1 MIKIATHQ
9 NINSITNMQVITISL
24 KDFRHSLEDNTEKLL
39 YASRWVLSPMYIL
52 LIVVLILIL
61 IKFVGDVTRFISI
74 MGTLTDNEW
83 IVQVLEL
90 LDLTL
95 VANLVLIV
103 AFSGY
108 ENFISKIDVADS
120 HIDRPSWMGRLD
132 FSGLKLKIIGSVVA
146 ISLIELLQDFL
157 NTTSNIDPNVEFWRI
172 ALHLT
177 FVATGLVFAGMEIL
191 SEKRHEMKNK
201 DQFSELENDF

>member
-1 MIKIATHQ
+1 MIKIATLQ
-9 NINSITNMQVITISL
+9 KINSITNMQVITISL

-177 FVATGLVFAGMEIL
+177 FVEVLQYYYIYNQ
-191 SEKRHEMKNK
+191 H
-201 DQFSELENDF
+201 

>member
-1 MIKIATHQ
+1 
-9 NINSITNMQVITISL
+9 
-24 KDFRHSLEDNTEKLL
+24 
-39 YASRWVLSPMYIL
+39 MYI
-52 LIVVLILIL
+52 ILILIL
-61 IKFVGDVTRFISI
+61 LLILWKFVGDVIDFIQI
-74 MGTLTDNEW
+74 MNTLTDDEW
-83 IVQVLEL
+83 IIHVLEL

-95 VANLVLIV
+95 VANLVVIV

-108 ENFISKIDVADS
+108 ENFISKIDVAEE
-120 HIDRPSWMGRLD
+120 HRDRPSWMGRLD

-157 NTTSNIDPNVEFWRI
+157 NATSNIDPNVEFWRI

-177 FVATGLVFAGMEIL
+177 FVLTGLVFAGMEIL

-201 DQFSELENDF
+201 DHLAEIKNKF

>member
-1 MIKIATHQ
+1 
-9 NINSITNMQVITISL
+9 
-24 KDFRHSLEDNTEKLL
+24 
-39 YASRWVLSPMYIL
+39 MYIL
-52 LIVVLILIL
+52 LIVVLVLIL
-61 IKFVGDVTRFISI
+61 FKFIGDVVRFISI
-74 MGTLTDNEW
+74 MSTLTDDEW
-83 IVQVLEL
+83 IIQVLEL

-95 VANLVLIV
+95 VANLVVIV

-108 ENFISKIDVADS
+108 ENFISKIDVADD
-120 HIDRPSWMGRLD
+120 HVDRPSWMGRLD

-157 NTTSNIDPNVEFWRI
+157 NATSTINPEVEFWRI

-201 DQFSELENDF
+201 DHFAEIENDF

>member
-1 MIKIATHQ
+1 MII
-9 NINSITNMQVITISL
+9 ISL

-52 LIVVLILIL
+52 LIIVLILIL
-61 IKFVGDVTRFISI
+61 IKFVGDVVRFITI

-157 NTTSNIDPNVEFWRI
+157 NATSNIDPNVEFWRI

-177 FVATGLVFAGMEIL
+177 FVLTGLVFAGMEIL

>member
-1 MIKIATHQ
+1 
-9 NINSITNMQVITISL
+9 
-24 KDFRHSLEDNTEKLL
+24 
-39 YASRWVLSPMYIL
+39 MYI
-52 LIVVLILIL
+52 ILILIL
-61 IKFVGDVTRFISI
+61 PLILWKFVGDVIDFIQI
-74 MGTLTDNEW
+74 MNTLTDDEW
-83 IVQVLEL
+83 IIHVLEL

-95 VANLVLIV
+95 VANLVVIV

-108 ENFISKIDVADS
+108 ENFISKIDVAEE
-120 HIDRPSWMGRLD
+120 HRDRPSWMGRLD

-157 NTTSNIDPNVEFWRI
+157 NATSNIDPNVEFWRI

-177 FVATGLVFAGMEIL
+177 FVLTGLVFAGMEIL

-201 DQFSELENDF
+201 DHLAEIKNKF

>member
-1 MIKIATHQ
+1 MIKIATLQ
-9 NINSITNMQVITISL
+9 NINSTTNIQVITISL